1 MVARI
6 VAYTYANGNAYGLP
20 HPAFNATAT
29 LGVVEQGTPGT
40 TTYVRP
46 TTPKPFYAPEEA
58 TDQLRNWDTGLDAH
72 TPAGYY
78 SVTYSPTTKRVTI
91 ASTNS
96 TAFRPVMVE
105 AGAVW
110 SGFTQDLS
118 SGWALSWTAEDPPAA
133 VCELIAVTVEPA
145 EDSARVDLHEYRQGR
160 AVAVAWGNHQVHKVT
175 LYVKA
180 EDLRALDPGY
190 LVTGRVRIIQGP
202 DTTPYSATNPDG
214 VVDGYVIASTDP
226 AEDGDVGEVWTV
238 NLLVG
243 VPR

>member
-6 VAYTYANGNAYGLP
+6 VAYTYSNGNSYGLP

-29 LGVVEQGTPGT
+29 LGVIEQSTPGT

-46 TTPKPFYAPEEA
+46 TVPQPFYAPEESA
-58 TDQLRNWDTGLDAH
+58 DQLRNWDTGLDAH

-78 SVTYSPTTKRVTI
+78 SVTYSPTTKRMTI
-91 ASTNS
+91 ASTNYTS
-96 TAFRPVMVE
+96 FRPVMVE

-118 SGWALSWTAEDPPAA
+118 SGWALSWTAESAPAA
-133 VCELIAVTVEPA
+133 VCELLGVTVEPA
-145 EDSARVDLHEYRQGR
+145 EDAARVELKEYRHGR
-160 AVAVAWGNHQVHKVT
+160 AATIAWGNHQIHKVT
-175 LYVKA
+175 LYLRA
-180 EDLRALDPGY
+180 EDLRVLDPGY
-190 LVTGRVRIIQGP
+190 LVTGRVRIYQGS
-202 DTTPYSATNPDG
+202 DTTAYSAINPDG

-226 AEDGDVGEVWTV
+226 QEDGDMGEVWTV

-243 VPR
+243 VQR